1 MQTAASSS
9 SHILDVRKPGH
20 NLLWAIPP
28 RPEVSIRHLSNAI
41 QNDAPREEPR
51 TDLQEDESDVE
62 IVEIPPIKA
71 GRGSKRVA
79 GRRTA
84 SARRPAKRARVV
96 KDTSEP
102 EHEIRT
108 FLALEHVFEI
118 SLSKGNSYTDD
129 QARGFGW
136 LKEETDFEKVVSEH
150 LEIGEQ
156 IERRVWL
163 HTYRGA
169 NGVYVVDGPSPNAN
183 QLFIAPKL
191 LQDSFDPGDYDLP
204 ARSADVLAA
213 AVELEQNGR
222 VQLETHLRVVPP
234 GTVAESSSSATARP
248 DFPFAFLLHIKLFLK
263 SPSIFRPITDLAD
276 ITNETQRRLLLYIF
290 QDHLELPVDIDI
302 DLPHF
307 YGCLKSAPCTSAQL
321 QTQIQPDGLESK
333 LLPFQRNTVL
343 WMLQREG
350 KTISPE
356 DGKVVPL
363 AEGQMPSPMFWV
375 SVPPLG
381 GSSKGKEKERD
392 DWWFNVITG
401 ELLPTRPPDDEVMGG
416 LLAEE
421 PGLGKTVESIA
432 LVLYNTPHPSTLPP
446 SAWDDAAELEVSPIK
461 GTLIVTPATL
471 CKQWAD
477 ELKTHAPH
485 LRVLQY
491 EGWTSPAVKKVL
503 SRSTSQA
510 KTPIKSKRTTKKKS
524 QNTSSATDEDDPDLE
539 NADWRTFAGHF
550 DVVLTTYNVLM
561 KELNVARVPV
571 KRPRRE
577 IAVYQASDE
586 RFRSPLVMLEWQ
598 RVLMDE
604 VQQVGGGKAAEMV
617 SLIPRRASWAVSG
630 TPAKAHVQDLVAP
643 LRFMRI
649 HPLLVDA
656 PQAVSNKLWNRLLKP
671 GSWSAFTGI
680 FDRYAVRT
688 PKREAEGL
696 DIPKQT
702 RFVVPIS
709 LGMIERHFYDQTLET
724 ALLELGLDAR
734 GVARWDD
741 WELNGA
747 LLRSAIRKLRM
758 ACIHPQVGALGG
770 QAAGGQR
777 ALGGGVIRPIGD
789 VLIGM
794 VDANWQA
801 WMTDKKNLITAR
813 IHRSLLE
820 QKGPGSAK
828 QKKALEAFLPLHQDA
843 LNLIEELRETLA
855 KHDEKGKQLIKDAN
869 ARAGEENAAIG
880 TSQIDEGQ
888 QGAANGDL
896 KGKGKAT
903 SSESVDDSSPNPE
916 LLPASAEGD
925 EHRHARQGLL
935 ARIREAQVVL
945 HRIEFSLGDLYH
957 QLGKAKEEEESYGNA
972 EALRRS
978 LLKTTEE
985 SANRAIARLTQEVIR
1000 AGVSSKQLVLSHA
1013 AKPGIKTENLFFEAN
1028 QIMDVLDLQRKL
1040 IFEWRG
1046 KICELLTQ
1054 KIVSEG
1060 ESADGNEYQRALD
1073 VQGEVEAH
1081 LVAYGAL
1088 LADRREV
1095 LNQERTALAAH
1106 DDRERRLRHTKAA
1119 ARAAAAF
1126 DDGVELENVVDVDNG
1141 EDQELAK
1148 LLKQQRQE
1156 CKEDLPANRALR
1168 SVMIDL
1174 GKIIGGDM
1182 EQQIAKDEA
1191 KRLRRIL
1198 QEQTGLV
1205 DRMLN
1210 EMAPLRAAFNGRIAY
1225 FRQLQELSDSVAE
1238 IVLED
1243 QTIQEALEENEE
1255 QIRRLE
1261 DSVRTK
1267 GARQRFLQ
1275 YIAQKSEDMREE
1287 DKECGICNCDFE
1299 TGYLLVC
1306 GHIYCDECLQLWR
1319 KKHYGAAF
1327 PCPNCRA
1334 DNQGGETHRI
1344 TFGRSTEEQVEHLRK
1359 EEADLKSGAGLKAIK
1374 YNTISSESLEALT
1387 KVESFG
1393 HPGRYGAKIQTLVRH
1408 LLLIEET
1415 DPGAKSIVFSAWA
1428 DSLHIIEHALAANG
1442 IGCIRI
1448 DANAG
1453 KRTAAHQFRTNAG
1466 IRVLLLHGERE
1477 NSGLNLTCA
1486 KRIMLVEPTVNI
1498 SFEIQAIAR
1507 VDRLGQKEETEV
1519 YCYYAI
1525 DTVEENILDI
1535 AARKGT
1541 SLYTTSNA
1549 TTAVDLAA
1557 AAVIEHQK
1565 VEAPTKDKKLLKGDF
1580 VRASWSKLFSGGANF
1595 RERQIPGAEQM
1606 LEVLFPDLFVDIADI
1621 VMEDVVQEPTVTSQ
1635 RNPVAGSSGS

>member
-9 SHILDVRKPGH
+9 FHILDVRKPAFNG
-20 NLLWAIPP
+20 LWRPP
-28 RPEVSIRHLSNAI
+28 RLEVYLSNLATAI
-41 QNDAPREEPR
+41 RTDAPVELPQ
-51 TDLQEDESDVE
+51 DGESDAE
-62 IVEIPPIKA
+62 IVEIPPIKT

-79 GRRTA
+79 AKRTT
-84 SARRPAKRARVV
+84 SAHRPAKRPRVV
-96 KDTSEP
+96 RETAEAK
-102 EHEIRT
+102 HELQT
-108 FLALEHVFEI
+108 FLALEHVFEMTP
-118 SLSKGNSYTDD
+118 SKGNSYTDD
-129 QARGFGW
+129 QARGYGW
-136 LKEETDFEKVVSEH
+136 LKDEQEFTKTVVEH
-150 LEIGEQ
+150 LELGEQ
-156 IERRVWL
+156 AERLVWL
-163 HTYRGA
+163 RKYRGSH
-169 NGVYVVDGPSPNAN
+169 GVHVVDGPSSDAN
-183 QLFIAPKL
+183 QLFIAPQL
-191 LQDSFDPGDYDLP
+191 VQDSFDPRDYDLP
-204 ARSADVLAA
+204 IWSADVLSA
-213 AVELEQNGR
+213 AVELEQNGPA
-222 VQLETHLRVVPP
+222 QLETRLRVLPSP
-234 GTVAESSSSATARP
+234 ISANSSFSSVQADP
-248 DFPFAFLLHIKLFLK
+248 EFPFTFHLHVKVFFK
-263 SPSIFRPITDLAD
+263 SPSIFRPIRDLAD
-276 ITNETQRRLLLYIF
+276 SVNEAQRRLLLYVL
-290 QDHLELPVDIDI
+290 QDHLELPADFDV

-307 YGCLKSAPCTSAQL
+307 YGCLKSAPFNPPQL
-321 QTQIQPDGLESK
+321 QKRIQPDGLEST
-333 LLPFQRNTVL
+333 LLPFQRNSVL
-343 WMLQREG
+343 WMLQHEG

-356 DGKVVPL
+356 DGSVIALSEEQK
-363 AEGQMPSPMFWV
+363 PSAMFWL
-375 SVPPLG
+375 SIPPLG
-381 GSSKGKEKERD
+381 GSSKGKEKERE
-392 DWWFNVITG
+392 DWWFNFVTG
-401 ELLPTRPPDDEVMGG
+401 ELLPTRPLDDGVMGG

-432 LVLYNTPHPSTLPP
+432 LVLYNTPHPSSLTPP
-446 SAWDDAAELEVSPIK
+446 TWDDVAEIEVSPIK

-491 EGWTSPAVKKVL
+491 EGWTSTAVKKVL
-503 SRSTSQA
+503 SRSTPQA
-510 KTPIKSKRTTKKKS
+510 KSSQTKPGHTTKKKS
-524 QNTSSATDEDDPDLE
+524 KKASDTADQDEIDLDT
-539 NADWRTFAGHF
+539 ADWRVFAGHF

-561 KELNVARVPV
+561 KELNVARVPI

-577 IAVYQASDE
+577 IAAYQAEDE
-586 RFRSPLVMLEWQ
+586 RFRSPLVMVEWQ

-656 PQAVSNKLWNRLLKP
+656 PQAASNRLWNRLLKP
-671 GSWSAFTGI
+671 AFWSSFRGI

-734 GVARWDD
+734 GVARYDD

-747 LLRSAIRKLRM
+747 LLRSAIRRLRM
-758 ACIHPQVGALGG
+758 ACIHPQVGALGA

-789 VLIGM
+789 VLTGM
-794 VDANWQA
+794 IDANWQA
-801 WMTDKKNLITAR
+801 WMTDKKSLITAR

-828 QKKALEAFLPLHQDA
+828 QKKALEAFTSIRRDTLS
-843 LNLIEELRETLA
+843 LIEELREVLES
-855 KHDEKGKQLIKDAN
+855 HDEKGNQLIKEAN
-869 ARAGEENAAIG
+869 ARAGGGESAIG
-880 TSQIDEGQ
+880 IDEDQ
-888 QGAANGDL
+888 RQAANTDP

-903 SSESVDDSSPNPE
+903 AAESDGTSSPNPE
-916 LLPASAEGD
+916 LLPASAEGE
-925 EHRHARQGLL
+925 EHRHIRQGLL

-945 HRIEFSLGDLYH
+945 HRIEFCLGDLYH
-957 QLGKAKEEEESYGNA
+957 QLGKAKEEEDSYGEA
-972 EALRRS
+972 EGLRRS
-978 LLKTTEE
+978 LLKTTED

-1000 AGVSSKQLVLSHA
+1000 AGVSSKQLALTHSV
-1013 AKPGIKTENLFFEAN
+1013 KPGIKSENLFFEAN
-1028 QIMDVLDLQRKL
+1028 LIIHVLDEQRKL

-1073 VQGEVEAH
+1073 VQGEVEAY
-1081 LVAYGAL
+1081 LVAYAAL

-1095 LNQERTALAAH
+1095 INQERTALATH
-1106 DDRERRLRHTKAA
+1106 DDRERRLRHTRAA

-1126 DDGVELENVVDVDNG
+1126 DDGVDMANIVDADNG
-1141 EDQELAK
+1141 ENQELAK
-1148 LLKQQRQE
+1148 LLKQQRQD

-1168 SVMIDL
+1168 SVIIDL
-1174 GKIIGGDM
+1174 GKVVGSDA
-1182 EQQIAKDEA
+1182 EQQIAKEEA

-1198 QEQTGLV
+1198 QEQTGFIE
-1205 DRMLN
+1205 RMLN
-1210 EMAPLRAAFNGRIAY
+1210 EMTPLRAAFNGRIAY

-1238 IVLED
+1238 IVLVD
-1243 QTIQEALEENEE
+1243 QTLQEALEENED

-1275 YIAQKSEDMREE
+1275 YIAKKSEDMGEE
-1287 DKECGICNCDFE
+1287 DKECGICSCDFE

-1306 GHIYCDECLQLWR
+1306 GHLYCDECLQLWR
-1319 KKHYGAAF
+1319 KKHHGVAV

-1334 DNQGGETHRI
+1334 ESQAGEIHRI
-1344 TFGRSTEEQVEHLRK
+1344 TFGKSAEEQAEQLRK
-1359 EEADLKSGAGLKAIK
+1359 KEAGIKNGAGLKVIK
-1374 YNTISSESLEALT
+1374 YNTIYAETLEALA

-1393 HPGRYGAKIQTLVRH
+1393 NPGQYGSKIQTLVRH

-1442 IGCIRI
+1442 ISCIRI

-1453 KRTAAHQFRTNAG
+1453 KRTAAHQFQTNPA

-1525 DTVEENILDI
+1525 DTVEQNILDI

-1541 SLYTTSNA
+1541 SLYTASNA

-1557 AAVIEHQK
+1557 AAVIERQK

-1580 VRASWSKLFSGGANF
+1580 IA
-1595 RERQIPGAEQM
+1595 GAEQM

-1621 VMEDVVQEPTVTSQ
+1621 VMEDVVQETPSHGS
-1635 RNPVAGSSGS
+1635 PVAGPSGP

>member
-1 MQTAASSS
+1 
-9 SHILDVRKPGH
+9 
-20 NLLWAIPP
+20 
-28 RPEVSIRHLSNAI
+28 
-41 QNDAPREEPR
+41 
-51 TDLQEDESDVE
+51 
-62 IVEIPPIKA
+62 
-71 GRGSKRVA
+71 
-79 GRRTA
+79 
-84 SARRPAKRARVV
+84 
-96 KDTSEP
+96 
-102 EHEIRT
+102 
-108 FLALEHVFEI
+108 
-118 SLSKGNSYTDD
+118 
-129 QARGFGW
+129 
-136 LKEETDFEKVVSEH
+136 
-150 LEIGEQ
+150 
-156 IERRVWL
+156 
-163 HTYRGA
+163 
-169 NGVYVVDGPSPNAN
+169 
-183 QLFIAPKL
+183 
-191 LQDSFDPGDYDLP
+191 
-204 ARSADVLAA
+204 
-213 AVELEQNGR
+213 
-222 VQLETHLRVVPP
+222 
-234 GTVAESSSSATARP
+234 
-248 DFPFAFLLHIKLFLK
+248 
-263 SPSIFRPITDLAD
+263 
-276 ITNETQRRLLLYIF
+276 
-290 QDHLELPVDIDI
+290 
-302 DLPHF
+302 
-307 YGCLKSAPCTSAQL
+307 
-321 QTQIQPDGLESK
+321 
-333 LLPFQRNTVL
+333 
-343 WMLQREG
+343 
-350 KTISPE
+350 
-356 DGKVVPL
+356 
-363 AEGQMPSPMFWV
+363 
-375 SVPPLG
+375 
-381 GSSKGKEKERD
+381 
-392 DWWFNVITG
+392 
-401 ELLPTRPPDDEVMGG
+401 
-416 LLAEE
+416 
-421 PGLGKTVESIA
+421 
-432 LVLYNTPHPSTLPP
+432 
-446 SAWDDAAELEVSPIK
+446 
-461 GTLIVTPATL
+461 
-471 CKQWAD
+471 
-477 ELKTHAPH
+477 
-485 LRVLQY
+485 
-491 EGWTSPAVKKVL
+491 
-503 SRSTSQA
+503 
-510 KTPIKSKRTTKKKS
+510 
-524 QNTSSATDEDDPDLE
+524 
-539 NADWRTFAGHF
+539 
-550 DVVLTTYNVLM
+550 
-561 KELNVARVPV
+561 
-571 KRPRRE
+571 
-577 IAVYQASDE
+577 
-586 RFRSPLVMLEWQ
+586 
-598 RVLMDE
+598 
-604 VQQVGGGKAAEMV
+604 
-617 SLIPRRASWAVSG
+617 
-630 TPAKAHVQDLVAP
+630 
-643 LRFMRI
+643 MRI

-656 PQAVSNKLWNRLLKP
+656 PQATSNRLWNRLLKP
-671 GSWSAFTGI
+671 ALWSSFSGI

-747 LLRSAIRKLRM
+747 LLRSAIRRLRM
-758 ACIHPQVGALGG
+758 ACIHPQVGALGA

-801 WMTDKKNLITAR
+801 WMTDKKSLITAR

-828 QKKALEAFLPLHQDA
+828 QKKALEAFIPIRRDTLA
-843 LNLIEELRETLA
+843 LIEELSETLA
-855 KHDEKGKQLIKDAN
+855 SHDEKGKQLIKEAN
-869 ARAGEENAAIG
+869 TRAGGEDSAIG
-880 TSQIDEGQ
+880 TNSMDEVPHQ
-888 QGAANGDL
+888 VANGDPKG

-903 SSESVDDSSPNPE
+903 DTEPDDTSSPNPE
-916 LLPASAEGD
+916 LLPANAEGD
-925 EHRHARQGLL
+925 EHRHIRQGLL

-945 HRIEFSLGDLYH
+945 HRIEFCLGDLYH
-957 QLGKAKEEEESYGNA
+957 QLGKVKEEEESYANA

-978 LLKTTEE
+978 LLKTTED

-1000 AGVSSKQLVLSHA
+1000 AGVSSKQLALSHSV
-1013 AKPGIKTENLFFEAN
+1013 KPGIKSENLFFEAN
-1028 QIMDVLDLQRKL
+1028 LIIDVLDEQRKL

-1046 KICELLTQ
+1046 KICDLLTQ

-1073 VQGEVEAH
+1073 VQGEVEAY
-1081 LVAYGAL
+1081 LVAYAAL

-1126 DDGVELENVVDVDNG
+1126 DDGVDLANIVDVDNG
-1141 EDQELAK
+1141 ENQELAK
-1148 LLKQQRQE
+1148 LLKQQRQD

-1174 GKIIGGDM
+1174 GKVVGNDA
-1182 EQQIAKDEA
+1182 EQQIAKEEA

-1198 QEQTGLV
+1198 QEQTGLI

-1210 EMAPLRAAFNGRIAY
+1210 EMTPLRAAFNGRIAY

-1243 QTIQEALEENEE
+1243 QTLQEALEENED
-1255 QIRRLE
+1255 QVRRLE

-1275 YIAQKSEDMREE
+1275 YIAKKSEDMGEE
-1287 DKECGICNCDFE
+1287 DKECGICSCDFE

-1306 GHIYCDECLQLWR
+1306 GHLYCDECLQLWR
-1319 KKHYGAAF
+1319 KKHYGVAV

-1334 DNQGGETHRI
+1334 ESQASEIHRI
-1344 TFGRSTEEQVEHLRK
+1344 TFGKSAEEQVAQLRK
-1359 EEADLKSGAGLKAIK
+1359 EEAGIKTGAGLKAIK
-1374 YNTISSESLEALT
+1374 YNTISAETLEALA

-1393 HPGRYGAKIQTLVRH
+1393 NPGQYGSKIQTLVRH
-1408 LLLIEET
+1408 LLLIEEN

-1442 IGCIRI
+1442 ISCIRI

-1453 KRTAAHQFRTNAG
+1453 KRTAAHQFQTNPA

-1525 DTVEENILDI
+1525 DTVEQNILDI

-1541 SLYTTSNA
+1541 SLYTASNA

-1557 AAVIEHQK
+1557 AAVIEQQK

-1580 VRASWSKLFSGGANF
+1580 IA
-1595 RERQIPGAEQM
+1595 GAEQM

-1621 VMEDVVQEPTVTSQ
+1621 VMEDV
-1635 RNPVAGSSGS
+1635 

>member
-9 SHILDVRKPGH
+9 YHILDLRKPAYNG
-20 NLLWAIPP
+20 LWGPP
-28 RPEVSIRHLSNAI
+28 RLEVYLGNLATAI
-41 QNDAPREEPR
+41 R
-51 TDLQEDESDVE
+51 TDLPVEEPQDDDSGTE
-62 IVEIPPIKA
+62 IVEIPPIKT

-79 GRRTA
+79 ARRTT
-84 SARRPAKRARVV
+84 STRRLAKRPRVA
-96 KDTSEP
+96 KETGEA
-102 EHEIRT
+102 EHEMQI
-108 FLALEHVFEI
+108 FLALEHVFEMTPN
-118 SLSKGNSYTDD
+118 KGNTYTDD
-129 QARGFGW
+129 QARGYGW
-136 LKEETDFEKVVSEH
+136 LKDEREFTKAIVEH

-156 IERRVWL
+156 VERRVWL
-163 HTYRGA
+163 RKYRDGH
-169 NGVYVVDGPSPNAN
+169 GVHVIDGPSSNAN
-183 QLFIAPKL
+183 QMFIAPQL
-191 LQDSFDPGDYDLP
+191 VQDSFDPRDYDLP
-204 ARSADVLAA
+204 IWSSDVLAA
-213 AVELEQNGR
+213 AIELEQNGR
-222 VQLETHLRVVPP
+222 AQLETHLRVLPSAALANP
-234 GTVAESSSSATARP
+234 SIQAELE
-248 DFPFAFLLHIKLFLK
+248 FPFTFHLHVKLFLK
-263 SPSIFRPITDLAD
+263 SPSIFRPIRDLSD
-276 ITNETQRRLLLYIF
+276 TTNEAQRRLLLYIF
-290 QDHLELPVDIDI
+290 QDHLELPADFDV

-307 YGCLKSAPCTSAQL
+307 YGGLKSAPFNTPQL
-321 QTQIQPDGLESK
+321 QKQIQPDGLEST
-333 LLPFQRNTVL
+333 LLPFQRNSVL
-343 WMLQREG
+343 WMLQHEG
-350 KTISPE
+350 KTISPD
-356 DGKVVPL
+356 DGKVMPL
-363 AEGQMPSPMFWV
+363 SEEQKPSPIFWLPI
-375 SVPPLG
+375 PPLG
-381 GSSKGKEKERD
+381 GSSKGKEKEREG
-392 DWWFNVITG
+392 WWFNVVTG
-401 ELLPTRPPDDEVMGG
+401 ELLPTRPPDDGVMGG

-432 LVLYNTPHPSTLPP
+432 LVLYNTPHPSTLPSP
-446 SAWDDAAELEVSPIK
+446 TWDEDAELEVSPIK

-477 ELKTHAPH
+477 ELKVHAPH

-491 EGWTSPAVKKVL
+491 EGWTSATVKKVL

-510 KTPIKSKRTTKKKS
+510 KVKSGRNTKKKS
-524 QNTSSATDEDDPDLE
+524 KQTSDTADQDEIDLDT
-539 NADWRTFAGHF
+539 ADWRAFAGHF

-561 KELNVARVPV
+561 KELNVARVPI

-577 IAVYQASDE
+577 IAVYQAEDE
-586 RFRSPLVMLEWQ
+586 RFRSPLVMVEWQ

-643 LRFMRI
+643 LRFMKI
-649 HPLLVDA
+649 HPLLFDA
-656 PQAVSNKLWNRLLKP
+656 PRATSNRLWNRLLKP
-671 GSWSAFTGI
+671 TFWSSFKRI

-709 LGMIERHFYDQTLET
+709 LGMIERHFYDQTLEA

-734 GVARWDD
+734 GVARYDD

-747 LLRSAIRKLRM
+747 LLRSAIRRLRM
-758 ACIHPQVGALGG
+758 ACIHPQVGALGA
-770 QAAGGQR
+770 QAIGGQR
-777 ALGGGVIRPIGD
+777 VLGGGVIRPIGD
-789 VLIGM
+789 VLTGM

-801 WMTDKKNLITAR
+801 WMTDKKNLITTR
-813 IHRSLLE
+813 VHRSLLE

-828 QKKALEAFLPLHQDA
+828 QKKALEAFIPIRRDTLS
-843 LNLIEELRETLA
+843 LIEELKVTLA
-855 KHDEKGKQLIKDAN
+855 SHDEKGKQLIKEAN
-869 ARAGEENAAIG
+869 ARAGGDDSAIG
-880 TSQIDEGQ
+880 ASSTGEGQ
-888 QGAANGDL
+888 HQAASGDP
-896 KGKGKAT
+896 KGKGKAIST
-903 SSESVDDSSPNPE
+903 EFDDTSSPNPE

-925 EHRHARQGLL
+925 EHRHVRQGLL

-945 HRIEFSLGDLYH
+945 HRIEFCLGDLYH
-957 QLGKAKEEEESYGNA
+957 QLGKAKEEEESYGEA
-972 EALRRS
+972 EVLRRS
-978 LLKTTEE
+978 LLKTTED
-985 SANRAIARLTQEVIR
+985 SANRAIARLNQEVIR
-1000 AGVSSKQLVLSHA
+1000 AGVSSKQLALSHSM
-1013 AKPGIKTENLFFEAN
+1013 KPGIKSENLFFEAN
-1028 QIMDVLDLQRKL
+1028 LIIDVLDEQRKL

-1046 KICELLTQ
+1046 RICELLTQ

-1060 ESADGNEYQRALD
+1060 DSADGNEYQRALD
-1073 VQGEVEAH
+1073 VQGEVEAY
-1081 LVAYGAL
+1081 LAAYAAL

-1126 DDGVELENVVDVDNG
+1126 DDGVDLANVVDADNG
-1141 EDQELAK
+1141 ENQELAK
-1148 LLKQQRQE
+1148 LLKQQRQD
-1156 CKEDLPANRALR
+1156 CKEDLPAHRALR

-1174 GKIIGGDM
+1174 GKVIGSDA
-1182 EQQIAKDEA
+1182 EQQIAKEEA

-1198 QEQTGLV
+1198 QEQTGLI

-1210 EMAPLRAAFNGRIAY
+1210 EMTPLRAAFNGRIAY

-1238 IVLED
+1238 IVLAD
-1243 QTIQEALEENEE
+1243 QTLQEALEENED

-1275 YIAQKSEDMREE
+1275 YIAKKSEDIGEE
-1287 DKECGICNCDFE
+1287 DKECGICSCDFE

-1306 GHIYCDECLQLWR
+1306 GHLYCDECLQLWR
-1319 KKHYGAAF
+1319 KKHHGVAV

-1334 DNQGGETHRI
+1334 DSQAGEIHRI
-1344 TFGRSTEEQVEHLRK
+1344 TFGKSTAEQVKQLRK
-1359 EEADLKSGAGLKAIK
+1359 EEAGVKSGAGLKAIK
-1374 YNTISSESLEALT
+1374 YNIISAETLEALT

-1393 HPGRYGAKIQTLVRH
+1393 NPGQYGSKIQTLVRH
-1408 LLLIEET
+1408 LLLLEET
-1415 DPGAKSIVFSAWA
+1415 DPGTKSIVFSAWA
-1428 DSLHIIEHALAANG
+1428 DSLHIIEHAMAANG
-1442 IGCIRI
+1442 ISCIRI

-1453 KRTAAHQFRTNAG
+1453 KRTAAYQFQTNPA

-1525 DTVEENILDI
+1525 DTVEQNILDI

-1557 AAVIEHQK
+1557 AAVIEQQK
-1565 VEAPTKDKKLLKGDF
+1565 VEASTKDKKLLKGDF
-1580 VRASWSKLFSGGANF
+1580 IAR
-1595 RERQIPGAEQM
+1595 AEQM

-1621 VMEDVVQEPTVTSQ
+1621 VMEDVVHELASYGTPVTG
-1635 RNPVAGSSGS
+1635 PSGS

>member
-9 SHILDVRKPGH
+9 SHILDARKPAYNGP
-20 NLLWAIPP
+20 WGPP
-28 RPEVSIRHLSNAI
+28 RLEVYLTNLATAIRA
-41 QNDAPREEPR
+41 DAPVEEPQ
-51 TDLQEDESDVE
+51 DDESDAE
-62 IVEIPPIKA
+62 IVEILPMEA
-71 GRGSKRVA
+71 GRGSKRA
-79 GRRTA
+79 AARRA
-84 SARRPAKRARVV
+84 ISAPRPAKRPRVRETAEA
-96 KDTSEP
+96 K
-102 EHEIRT
+102 HELQT
-108 FLALEHVFEI
+108 FLALEHVFEMTP
-118 SLSKGNSYTDD
+118 SKGNSYTDD
-129 QARGFGW
+129 QARGYGW
-136 LKEETDFEKVVSEH
+136 LKDEQEFRKVVVEH

-156 IERRVWL
+156 VEHQVWL
-163 HTYRGA
+163 RKQRGSH
-169 NGVYVVDGPSPNAN
+169 GVHVVDSPSSNAN
-183 QLFIAPKL
+183 QLFIAPQL
-191 LQDSFDPGDYDLP
+191 VQDSFDPRDYDLP
-204 ARSADVLAA
+204 TWSPDVLSA
-213 AVELEQNGR
+213 AVELEQNGPA
-222 VQLETHLRVVPP
+222 QLETRLRVLTS
-234 GTVAESSSSATARP
+234 GNSSSSSVQADP
-248 DFPFAFLLHIKLFLK
+248 EFPFTFHLHVKVFLK
-263 SPSIFRPITDLAD
+263 SPSIFRPIRDLAD
-276 ITNETQRRLLLYIF
+276 TINEAQRRLLLYVL
-290 QDHLELPVDIDI
+290 QDHLEFPADFDI

-307 YGCLKSAPCTSAQL
+307 YGCLKSAPFNPPQL
-321 QTQIQPDGLESK
+321 QKRIQPDGLGST
-333 LLPFQRNTVL
+333 LLPFQRNSVL
-343 WMLQREG
+343 WMLQHEG

-356 DGKVVPL
+356 DGSVIAL
-363 AEGQMPSPMFWV
+363 SEEQMPSPMFWL
-375 SVPPLG
+375 SIPPLG
-381 GSSKGKEKERD
+381 GSSKGKEKEKE
-392 DWWFNVITG
+392 DWWFNFVTG
-401 ELLPTRPPDDEVMGG
+401 ELLPTRPPDDGVMGG

-432 LVLYNTPHPSTLPP
+432 LILYNTPHPSTLPNP
-446 SAWDDAAELEVSPIK
+446 TWDEVAELEVSPIK

-477 ELKTHAPH
+477 ELKTNAPH

-491 EGWTSPAVKKVL
+491 EGWTSTAVKKVL
-503 SRSTSQA
+503 SRSTPQA
-510 KTPIKSKRTTKKKS
+510 KSSQTKSGRTTKKKS
-524 QNTSSATDEDDPDLE
+524 KRLLIRQIKTKSTWTPPTGGALQVTST
-539 NADWRTFAGHF
+539 W
-550 DVVLTTYNVLM
+550 
-561 KELNVARVPV
+561 ELNVARVLI

-577 IAVYQASDE
+577 IAVYQAEDE
-586 RFRSPLVMLEWQ
+586 RFRSPLVMVEWQ

-630 TPAKAHVQDLVAP
+630 TPAKAHIQDLVAP

-656 PQAVSNKLWNRLLKP
+656 PQATSNRLWNRLLKP
-671 GSWSAFTGI
+671 AFWSSFKGI

-734 GVARWDD
+734 GVARYDD
-741 WELNGA
+741 WELNGP
-747 LLRSAIRKLRM
+747 LLRSAIRRLRM
-758 ACIHPQVGALGG
+758 ACIHPQVGALGA
-770 QAAGGQR
+770 QAGGGQR

-789 VLIGM
+789 VLTGM

-801 WMTDKKNLITAR
+801 WMTDKKSLITAR

-820 QKGPGSAK
+820 QKGHGSAK
-828 QKKALEAFLPLHQDA
+828 QKKALEAFIPIRRDTLS
-843 LNLIEELRETLA
+843 LIEELREALA
-855 KHDEKGKQLIKDAN
+855 NHDEKGKQLIKEAN
-869 ARAGEENAAIG
+869 ARVGGGHSAIG
-880 TSQIDEGQ
+880 IDEDQ
-888 QGAANGDL
+888 HQVANTDL

-903 SSESVDDSSPNPE
+903 AAESDGTSSPNPE
-916 LLPASAEGD
+916 PLPASAEGD
-925 EHRHARQGLL
+925 EHRHIRQGLL
-935 ARIREAQVVL
+935 TRIREAQVVL
-945 HRIEFSLGDLYH
+945 HRIEFCLGDLYH
-957 QLGKAKEEEESYGNA
+957 QLGKAKEEEESYGEA
-972 EALRRS
+972 EGLRRS
-978 LLKTTEE
+978 LLKTTED
-985 SANRAIARLTQEVIR
+985 SANRAITRLTQEVIR
-1000 AGVSSKQLVLSHA
+1000 AGVSSKQLALTHSV
-1013 AKPGIKTENLFFEAN
+1013 KPGIKSDNLFFEAN
-1028 QIMDVLDLQRKL
+1028 LIIDVLDEQRKL

-1073 VQGEVEAH
+1073 AQGEVEAY
-1081 LVAYGAL
+1081 LVAYASL

-1095 LNQERTALAAH
+1095 INQERTALATH

-1126 DDGVELENVVDVDNG
+1126 DDGVDLANILDPDNG
-1141 EDQELAK
+1141 ENEELAR
-1148 LLKQQRQE
+1148 LLKQQRQD

-1174 GKIIGGDM
+1174 GKVVGNDA
-1182 EQQIAKDEA
+1182 EQQIAKEEA

-1198 QEQTGLV
+1198 QEQTGLI

-1210 EMAPLRAAFNGRIAY
+1210 EMTPLRAAFNGRITY

-1238 IVLED
+1238 IVLVD
-1243 QTIQEALEENEE
+1243 QTLQEALEANED

-1275 YIAQKSEDMREE
+1275 YIAKKSDDMGEE
-1287 DKECGICNCDFE
+1287 DKECGICSCDFE

-1306 GHIYCDECLQLWR
+1306 GHLYCDECLQLWR
-1319 KKHYGAAF
+1319 KKHYGAAV

-1334 DNQGGETHRI
+1334 ESQAGEIHRI
-1344 TFGRSTEEQVEHLRK
+1344 TFGKSAKEQVEQLRK
-1359 EEADLKSGAGLKAIK
+1359 EEAGLKSGAGLKVIK
-1374 YNTISSESLEALT
+1374 YNTIYPETLEALA

-1393 HPGRYGAKIQTLVRH
+1393 NPGHYGSKIQTLVRH

-1442 IGCIRI
+1442 ISCIKI

-1453 KRTAAHQFRTNAG
+1453 KRTAAHQFRTSPA

-1525 DTVEENILDI
+1525 DTVEQNILDI

-1541 SLYTTSNA
+1541 SLYTASNA

-1557 AAVIEHQK
+1557 AAVIEQQK

-1580 VRASWSKLFSGGANF
+1580 IA
-1595 RERQIPGAEQM
+1595 GAEKM
-1606 LEVLFPDLFVDIADI
+1606 LEVLLPDLFVDIADI
-1621 VMEDVVQEPTVTSQ
+1621 VMEDVVQETPSHGS
-1635 RNPVAGSSGS
+1635 PVAGPSGS